1 MRGEGQQSS
10 EEGRHRSGVASPFFE
25 AGKVTEKGGGGVQD
39 KSRPSQGLP
48 SVCLHIVFSRDS
60 GFDHEILALVPQKSC
75 GFPAGYLW
83 SDRRFPAA
91 RAH

>member
-1 MRGEGQQSS
+1 MRGEGQRSS
-10 EEGRHRSGVASPFFE
+10 EEGRHQPGVASSFFGAWE
-25 AGKVTEKGGGGVQD
+25 VKEEGGGELQD

-60 GFDHEILALVPQKSC
+60 GFDHEIPALVPQKSC
-75 GFPAGYLW
+75 GFPVGYVW
-83 SDRRFPAA
+83 SDRRFLAA